1 MALCRTGGKV
11 RRQGTAVMLMAVAL
25 LALPAG
31 ASAQTPGSG
40 FSSLGG
46 SNSKKPIDIE
56 SDRLEVDDQ
65 KHVAIFTGNVSATQ
79 GDYNLRAPRLEV
91 TYDKAA
97 EAAPQD
103 PGGAPTSKAA
113 KPVTTAK
120 PIKINGASSGWRHA
134 NAMRATPEAGAA
146 PEAAAPAG
154 RVSGR

>member
-1 MALCRTGGKV
+1 MALCWTGGKV
-11 RRQGTAVMLMAVAL
+11 RRRGTAVMVVAVAL
-25 LALPAG
+25 LALQGG

-103 PGGAPTSKAA
+103 QGGAPASKAA
-113 KPVTTAK
+113 KPIRPANTNA
-120 PIKINGASSGWRHA
+120 NSSARSA
-134 NAMRATPEAGAA
+134 IERADQDRSRDRRQ
-146 PEAAAPAG
+146 G
-154 RVSGR
+154 RGHEQGR

>member
-1 MALCRTGGKV
+1 MALCWTGGEV
-11 RRQGTAVMLMAVAL
+11 RRQGTAVMLAAVAL
-25 LALPAG
+25 LALSGG
-31 ASAQTPGSG
+31 ARAQTPGSG

-97 EAAPQD
+97 EAAGPRRRD
-103 PGGAPTSKAA
+103 SLEGREAHKAGKHKRQFHCRSA
-113 KPVTTAK
+113 IERADQ
-120 PIKINGASSGWRHA
+120 GRSRDWRQ
-134 NAMRATPEAGAA
+134 
-146 PEAAAPAG
+146 G
-154 RVSGR
+154 RGHEQGR